1 MRLVGSFGTVKE
13 RGAKKVKET
22 GNKKGGSF
30 VSSIA
35 FP

>member
-1 MRLVGSFGTVKE
+1 MGMDNPPTVTGSL
-13 RGAKKVKET
+13 KKVEKL
-22 GNKKGGSF
+22 KKQIGGSF